1 MRRASSLSL
10 VVALVLLACSAP
22 SPPPTTGSHQV
33 ATEPATT
40 TTTLPPSVPLAVH
53 VVSVQGDLSSEARER
68 LPAEAGAAIDGY
80 LKAAYVEGPYPRV
93 AFPRAFD
100 TFTPGAAE
108 RAARQADL
116 LTNAALGPALSTFRA
131 VRNEVALVVFARD
144 GRPQGVNATLSF
156 QGRGR
161 HRAQGEV
168 QVAVSG
174 DLYLVATADGWRIV
188 GYRLDQTAATLADE
202 FAAAVGGTPPAATA
216 PAPVTESSR

>member
-10 VVALVLLACSAP
+10 VVALVLLACSASSP
-22 SPPPTTGSHQV
+22 SPTTGTPQV
-33 ATEPATT
+33 PTEPAT

-53 VVSVQGDLSSEARER
+53 VVSVQGDLSPDARER
-68 LPAEAGAAIDGY
+68 LPAEAGAPIDGY
-80 LKAAYVEGPYPRV
+80 LKAAYAEGPYPRA

-100 TFTPGAAE
+100 SFTPGAAE

-116 LTNAALGPALSTFRA
+116 LTNAALGPDLADFRA
-131 VRNEVALVVFARD
+131 VRNEAALVVFARD
-144 GRPQGVNATLSF
+144 GRPQGASATLAF

-174 DLYLVATADGWRIV
+174 DLYLVATADGWRIM
-188 GYRLDQTAATLADE
+188 GYRLDQATATLSDE
-202 FAAAVGGTPPAATA
+202 FAAFVGGTPPAATA
-216 PAPVTESSR
+216 PAPVTERSS